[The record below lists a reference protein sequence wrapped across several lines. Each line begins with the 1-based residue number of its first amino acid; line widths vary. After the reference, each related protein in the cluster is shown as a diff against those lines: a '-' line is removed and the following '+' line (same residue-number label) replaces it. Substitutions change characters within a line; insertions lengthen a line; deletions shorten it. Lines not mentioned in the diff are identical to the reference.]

1 MCVVNT
7 GLGQAAFSEAGIV
20 SCLTQG
26 PQKSS
31 FYKLELFVMLVMVYK
46 PWYCLVK
53 QRLVMKNTAAK
64 GQLPCLIP
72 LAWCCTLAALYK
84 DSTKAVG
91 NRTAG
96 HVIQRSLL
104 RAEHSKLPSE
114 NRGVY
119 KRLFFGGL
127 RDDRFVIRA
136 QELSL
141 ILLMGRNVE
150 LIVL

>member
-1 MCVVNT
+1 
-7 GLGQAAFSEAGIV
+7 
-20 SCLTQG
+20 
-26 PQKSS
+26 
-31 FYKLELFVMLVMVYK
+31 
-46 PWYCLVK
+46 
-53 QRLVMKNTAAK
+53 MKKTAAK

-91 NRTAG
+91 NQAAG
-96 HVIQRSLL
+96 HVIQLSLL
-104 RAEHSKLPSE
+104 RGEHSKLPSQ
-114 NRGVY
+114 NRAVY
-119 KRLFFGGL
+119 KRVFLGL
-127 RDDRFVIRA
+127 KDDRFVIRA